1 MENFFNVAATFTAN
15 ISTFTANIYVSIKDD
30 KHIFHETEFFET
42 IQKYV
47 NDVGLCV
54 TITPTSFCYTNG
66 PTNVGEPGYIV
77 GLINYPRFPS
87 SIEKIKEIAI
97 NLAIL
102 LKVACNQRGVT
113 VVMPNETIFLSTT
126 LSPENMMK
134 MDATKEEKEKHVAS
148 QKIN

>member
-1 MENFFNVAATFTAN
+1 MENFFNVAA
-15 ISTFTANIYVSIKDD
+15 TFTANIYVSIKDD

-66 PTNVGEPGYIV
+66 PNVGEPGYIV
-77 GLINYPRFPS
+77 GLINYPRFSS

-97 NLAIL
+97 HLAQL

-126 LSPENMMK
+126 LSPENMIK
-134 MDATKEEKEKHVAS
+134 MDATKEEKEKYVAS
-148 QKIN
+148 QKVN